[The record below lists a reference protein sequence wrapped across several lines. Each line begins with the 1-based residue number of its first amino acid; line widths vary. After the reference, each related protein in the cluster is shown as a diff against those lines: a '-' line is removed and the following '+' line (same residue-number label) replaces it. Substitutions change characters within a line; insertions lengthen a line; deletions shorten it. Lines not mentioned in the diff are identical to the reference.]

1 MAANYYEGMF
11 LVDSARFA
19 TDTDGVVNHILG
31 LLTKSGATAVAHRPW
46 QDGRLAYAIDGHRK
60 GLHYLVYFQMEGPS
74 LTDVTRAC
82 KLSETVLRHIVIRQP
97 KVLFDAMV
105 EALKTHQ
112 TQAPPEDVRGERED
126 DRRGPRGPRRD
137 RDRAPEP
144 EADGEGVD
152 ALEIEA

>member
-1 MAANYYEGMF
+1 MAANLYEGMF

-31 LLTKSGATAVAHRPW
+31 ILQKAGATITAHRPW
-46 QDGRLAYAIDGHRK
+46 QDGRLAYEVDGHRK
-60 GLHYLVYFQMEGPS
+60 GLHYLVYFEMRGPG

-82 KLSETVLRHIVIRQP
+82 KLSETVIRHLVIRQP

-112 TQAPPEDVRGERED
+112 TQAPVEDSPRDRNPYATD
-126 DRRGPRGPRRD
+126 DRGPPRGGPRGRR
-137 RDRAPEP
+137 PEP
-144 EADGEGVD
+144 KVEEA
-152 ALEIEA
+152 EAEV